1 MSDRL
6 NTLSNTVRN
15 ATPNPNPIVNDDSAV
30 ENLLTNQP
38 TGDQPNGS
46 QDPAGA
52 QGQSSETPP
61 GSQQSTTQAT
71 GKGQNGRKPTRYTRS
86 TTKIVAAGS
95 GEETS
100 APPNPEPKGKE
111 PSSTDPKQ
119 TDITHLLGE
128 ENGEVEPETPV
139 TTKKKNDDQSSEN
152 VRKMVMDKAMA
163 ATRAGET
170 DKAAMLWNVYVSMS
184 SAAEASAPP
193 TRRRRREASIEIL
206 GQSSDMQETR
216 RERAN
221 APLLNENE
229 IEFASEEINT
239 HKDVGFTP
247 YFDKNIRELRGPIPL
262 TIFNKKWQDRAIAYH
277 AEKRSK
283 FDDGSSD
290 GRLRY
295 TGYPYPSE

>member
-206 GQSSDMQETR
+206 
-216 RERAN
+216 
-221 APLLNENE
+221 
-229 IEFASEEINT
+229 ASEEINT